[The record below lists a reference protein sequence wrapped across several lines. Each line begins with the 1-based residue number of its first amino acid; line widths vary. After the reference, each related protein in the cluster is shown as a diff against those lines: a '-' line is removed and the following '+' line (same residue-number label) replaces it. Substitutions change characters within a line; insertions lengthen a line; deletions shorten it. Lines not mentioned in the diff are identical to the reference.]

1 MAKFCTWC
9 GAPLEPGAR
18 FCGECGGR
26 ILETVMIDGTKSQDD
41 TLSGFD
47 IVDGRQLPA
56 DATLRLD
63 RDSVVVNTD
72 NKQKRFSLDSA
83 KRPRK
88 TALIAAGV
96 VIALLFVAAGG
107 LAAVYFGGWGGG
119 QDKEPIAVSGV
130 DDKAPAEEPS
140 KSDDSFSGSG
150 KDPAEGSQAE
160 SDASSAKIDDKS
172 QVKLTEA
179 EIFNSLD
186 AAYGKLS
193 VYDDRI
199 ATCVEEF
206 NANFLT
212 NSMDARTASKEFAD
226 KVLSD
231 LQEDLKGLEA
241 MHIPPQSAYAEQAKA
256 VAELYECQIGRV
268 SAMTNAW
275 ALDVTFEKP
284 SAHKDEILAVYTQ
297 GKAKEH
303 LARFDEL
310 YDASKPS
317 KAS

>member
-26 ILETVMIDGTKSQDD
+26 ILETVMVDGTKKQVD

-88 TALIAAGV
+88 TALIAAAT
-96 VIALLFVAAGG
+96 VIVLLLAAAGV
-107 LAAVYFGGWGGG
+107 LAAAYFGGWGGD
-119 QDKEPIAVSGV
+119 QQKEPIAVSGV
-130 DDKAPAEEPS
+130 DDKAPAPEAS
-140 KSDDSFSGSG
+140 QQDAASDLDKDS
-150 KDPAEGSQAE
+150 AEAPDKAQDE
-160 SDASSAKIDDKS
+160 SSSAKIDDKS

-193 VYDDRI
+193 SYDERI
-199 ATCVEEF
+199 GTCVEEF
-206 NANFLT
+206 NANFLA
-212 NSMDARTASKEFAD
+212 NSMPTRTASKEFAD
-226 KVLSD
+226 KVLAD
-231 LQEDLKGLEA
+231 LQNDLKGIEA
-241 MHIPPQSAYAEQAKA
+241 MHIPSQSAYAEQAQT
-256 VAELYECQIGRV
+256 VIELYECQVGRV
-268 SAMTNAW
+268 SALTNAW

-284 SAHKDEILAVYTQ
+284 SEHKDEILATYTQ
-297 GKAKEH
+297 GKAKSH
-303 LARFDEL
+303 LDRYDEL
-310 YDASKPS
+310 YDAAKPEKVS
-317 KAS
+317 